1 MHPAPA
7 NRALAVVLILH
18 SKHSPPFVAPPAD
31 RNQRLKQAKL
41 DAASDI
47 AAYREKKERKFASA
61 ELQVVRSHTHC
72 HAAFCTHRGSE

>member
-1 MHPAPA
+1 M
-7 NRALAVVLILH
+7 LISHSLH
-18 SKHSPPFVAPPAD
+18 TSHSTVPSAD

-61 ELQVVRSHTHC
+61 ELQVVR
-72 HAAFCTHRGSE
+72 

>member
-1 MHPAPA
+1 MHT
-7 NRALAVVLILH
+7 RV
-18 SKHSPPFVAPPAD
+18 FVAPPAD

-61 ELQVVRSHTHC
+61 ELQVVRLHKLRAPWLGVITVATAHPSRMALFRTHG
-72 HAAFCTHRGSE
+72 RLIP